1 MWTLG
6 KSDHICHV
14 SHCHVSQGLVL
25 GCARS
30 VTGEGLVLLV
40 LVAPWCLV
48 TTGALLGVTDP
59 LEALLAP
66 DKFAHLARSLLGAP
80 HPGRLGHGHGHH
92 LPERHL
98 QSVAGAGDLLCNC
111 DPPRTAC
118 D

>member
-1 MWTLG
+1 M
-6 KSDHICHV
+6 
-14 SHCHVSQGLVL
+14 L

-40 LVAPWCLV
+40 LVPRGWV
-48 TTGALLGVTDP
+48 TTGALLCVTDP

-66 DKFAHLARSLLGAP
+66 DKLAHLTRSLLGAP

>member
-1 MWTLG
+1 MT
-6 KSDHICHV
+6 
-14 SHCHVSQGLVL
+14 

-40 LVAPWCLV
+40 LVTPWCLV
-48 TTGALLGVTDP
+48 TTRALLSVTDP

-66 DKFAHLARSLLGAP
+66 DKLAHLARGLLGWAY
-80 HPGRLGHGHGHH
+80 PGHLGHGHGHH

-98 QSVAGAGDLLCNC
+98 QSVAGAGALLCNC
-111 DPPRTAC
+111 DPLRTAC